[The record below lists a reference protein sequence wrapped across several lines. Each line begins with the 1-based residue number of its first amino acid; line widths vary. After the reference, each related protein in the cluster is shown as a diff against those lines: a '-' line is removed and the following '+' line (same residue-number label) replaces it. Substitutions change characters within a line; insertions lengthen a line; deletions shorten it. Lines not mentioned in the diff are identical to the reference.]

1 MERKIYFTLL
11 VIVIAGVVVLGAGV
25 PKSHTVRDR
34 IQSVPEAWRGTWE
47 VTVAYR
53 DRDTGALVATDVTT
67 AEICPG
73 EPIIPPQLRAQV
85 LCSDQI
91 ADSDIGVSCR
101 NRQMGIRDRG
111 CDFSAAAE
119 LATQRN
125 GESWSGTGSW
135 SVNFVGNC
143 SQTTQAEDFVVS
155 GTRISTEAACDAEPS
170 SLLEKFFAHSNLVPA
185 LEGSN

>member
-1 MERKIYFTLL
+1 MERKFYFSLL
-11 VIVIAGVVVLGAGV
+11 VTVIAGVVVLGAGV
-25 PKSHTVRDR
+25 PKNHAVPNH
-34 IQSVPEAWRGTWE
+34 IQTIPETWRGTWE

-73 EPIIPPQLRAQV
+73 EPIMPPQLRAQV

-91 ADSDIGVSCR
+91 ADSDISVSCR
-101 NRQMGIRDRG
+101 NRQRGIREGG

-125 GESWSGTGSW
+125 GDSWSGTGNW

-170 SLLEKFFAHSNLVPA
+170 SLLQKFFAHSNLVPV